1 MTKLLVM
8 GWELEGASSEVLN
21 LSEESLKIV
30 KYSLIKSKETYY
42 FILTLFRR
50 NSFMGEVVI
59 CNTLLNLRWVREVGE
74 IMNCDSAVRMK
85 AVV

>member
-1 MTKLLVM
+1 MTP
-8 GWELEGASSEVLN
+8 WEE
-21 LSEESLKIV
+21 
-30 KYSLIKSKETYY
+30 Y